1 MTFPVCR
8 TMLYE
13 KTPNIGEATI
23 CPVNLTGMQHFDAIH
38 LEC

>member
-1 MTFPVCR
+1 VCR
-8 TMLYE
+8 IMLYE

-23 CPVNLTGMQHFDAIH
+23 CPVRLTGMQYSDASY